1 MYYCSIISRSDES
14 IKIESEWQIPF
25 FVQLMT
31 KNWVCH
37 SWKNRS
43 WIDCH
48 KFGSTLE
55 LYKCKEERIWFWSK
69 KFCSHIIYIYCHYI
83 KLLRINVSTFHWAD
97 CLIWCSRERC
107 QKHPKSTQNL
117 WIFYATYNVWRENTQ
132 VLASPSFKRHV
143 MSKRSFLY
151 HLVLKYSF
159 RWQLEYDLSLFLWM
173 LSNSFA
179 RFQTLAILDIS
190 KQIYQFCNIILG
202 ASIISRD
209 HFY

>member
-1 MYYCSIISRSDES
+1 MYYYSIISRSDDG
-14 IKIESEWQIPF
+14 IKLKVTDKFHFLFSWWQ
-25 FVQLMT
+25 
-31 KNWVCH
+31 KNGCVIH
-37 SWKNRS
+37 
-43 WIDCH
+43 
-48 KFGSTLE
+48 
-55 LYKCKEERIWFWSK
+55 ERIDLGLIVTNLAQPLNYINARK
-69 KFCSHIIYIYCHYI
+69 NVFCFDQHYFLHILFISTAI
-83 KLLRINVSTFHWAD
+83 STFHWAD

-143 MSKRSFLY
+143 MSKRIFLY

-173 LSNSFA
+173 LLNSFA

-190 KQIYQFCNIILG
+190 RQIYQFCNIILD
-202 ASIISRD
+202 SSISRD

>member
-1 MYYCSIISRSDES
+1 
-14 IKIESEWQIPF
+14 
-25 FVQLMT
+25 MT

-55 LYKCKEERIWFWSK
+55 LYKCKEERILFWSTL
-69 KFCSHIIYIYCHYI
+69 FSSYIIYIY
-83 KLLRINVSTFHWAD
+83 RHWAD

-179 RFQTLAILDIS
+179 HFQTLAILDIS

-202 ASIISRD
+202 ASIDQQGSFLLEKIAQNAMSAIIWSSISTFILFWSFLLQTAELLR
-209 HFY
+209 F

>member
-1 MYYCSIISRSDES
+1 MKVTDKFHFLLSWWQKIGCVIHERIDLGLIVTNLAQPLNYINARKNVFGFDQKNFVHILYIFTAIISS
-14 IKIESEWQIPF
+14 F
-25 FVQLMT
+25 FVYLSSAQ
-31 KNWVCH
+31 H
-37 SWKNRS
+37 
-43 WIDCH
+43 
-48 KFGSTLE
+48 
-55 LYKCKEERIWFWSK
+55 
-69 KFCSHIIYIYCHYI
+69 
-83 KLLRINVSTFHWAD
+83 NVSTFHWAD

-179 RFQTLAILDIS
+179 HFQTLAILDIS

-202 ASIISRD
+202 ASIDDQQGSFLLEKIAQK
-209 HFY
+209 